1 MKDKGKRELTCANT
15 ERTNSTKT
23 DKTMKDIIK
32 NIRNSLDNTLAAVQD
47 GLYSLK
53 TLYFF
58 KGQSGVREYIK
69 DKVSLATAL
78 SRILGRNKRKD

>member
-1 MKDKGKRELTCANT
+1 
-15 ERTNSTKT
+15 
-23 DKTMKDIIK
+23 MKDIIK

-58 KGQSGVREYIK
+58 KGQSGLREYIK

-78 SRILGRNKRKD
+78 SWFKGRSRKD

>member
-1 MKDKGKRELTCANT
+1 MKN
-15 ERTNSTKT
+15 
-23 DKTMKDIIK
+23 IIK
-32 NIRNSLDNTLAAVQD
+32 NIRNSYNNTLAAVQD

-58 KGQSGVREYIK
+58 KGQSGLREYIK

-78 SRILGRNKRKD
+78 SWFKGRSRKD

>member
-1 MKDKGKRELTCANT
+1 MKDK
-15 ERTNSTKT
+15 
-23 DKTMKDIIK
+23 IK
-32 NIRNSLDNTLAAVQD
+32 NIRNSLDNTLAAVHD
-47 GLYSLK
+47 GLYSIK

-58 KGQSGVREYIK
+58 KGMSGVREYIK

>member
-1 MKDKGKRELTCANT
+1 
-15 ERTNSTKT
+15 
-23 DKTMKDIIK
+23 MKDIIK

-47 GLYSLK
+47 GLYSIK

-58 KGQSGVREYIK
+58 KGMSGVREYIK

-78 SRILGRNKRKD
+78 SWIVGRNKRKD

>member
-1 MKDKGKRELTCANT
+1 
-15 ERTNSTKT
+15 
-23 DKTMKDIIK
+23 MKDIIK
-32 NIRNSLDNTLAAVQD
+32 NIRNSLDNALAAVQD
-47 GLYSLK
+47 GLYSIK

-58 KGQSGVREYIK
+58 KGMSGVREYIK

>member
-1 MKDKGKRELTCANT
+1 MKN
-15 ERTNSTKT
+15 
-23 DKTMKDIIK
+23 IIK

>member
-1 MKDKGKRELTCANT
+1 MR
-15 ERTNSTKT
+15 NSIEK
-23 DKTMKDIIK
+23 
-32 NIRNSLDNTLAAVQD
+32 IRKSLDNTLAAAED
-47 GLYSLK
+47 TLYSIK

-78 SRILGRNKRKD
+78 SWFKGRSRKD

>member
-1 MKDKGKRELTCANT
+1 MNNMIEKI
-15 ERTNSTKT
+15 KT
-23 DKTMKDIIK
+23 SYKQ
-32 NIRNSLDNTLAAVQD
+32 TLAAFQD

-58 KGQSGVREYIK
+58 KGMSGVREYIK

-78 SRILGRNKRKD
+78 SWFKGRSRKD

>member
-1 MKDKGKRELTCANT
+1 MKN
-15 ERTNSTKT
+15 
-23 DKTMKDIIK
+23 IIK
-32 NIRNSLDNTLAAVQD
+32 NIRNSYNNTLAAVQD

-53 TLYFF
+53 TIYFF

-78 SRILGRNKRKD
+78 SWIIGRNKRKD

>member
-1 MKDKGKRELTCANT
+1 MIEKI
-15 ERTNSTKT
+15 KT
-23 DKTMKDIIK
+23 SYKQ
-32 NIRNSLDNTLAAVQD
+32 TLAAFQD

-69 DKVSLATAL
+69 DKVSLATACL
-78 SRILGRNKRKD
+78 WNRDKSKKD

>member
-1 MKDKGKRELTCANT
+1 MIEKI
-15 ERTNSTKT
+15 KT
-23 DKTMKDIIK
+23 SYKQ
-32 NIRNSLDNTLAAVQD
+32 TLAAFQD

-58 KGQSGVREYIK
+58 KGQSGLREYIK

-78 SRILGRNKRKD
+78 SWFRGRSRKD

>member
-1 MKDKGKRELTCANT
+1 MRKSIEK
-15 ERTNSTKT
+15 
-23 DKTMKDIIK
+23 
-32 NIRNSLDNTLAAVQD
+32 IRKSLDNTLAAVQD

-69 DKVSLATAL
+69 DKVSLATACL
-78 SRILGRNKRKD
+78 WNRDKSKKD

>member
-1 MKDKGKRELTCANT
+1 MI
-15 ERTNSTKT
+15 ERLPQRKQRQ
-23 DKTMKDIIK
+23 TMKNSIEK
-32 NIRNSLDNTLAAVQD
+32 IRKSLDNTLAAAED
-47 GLYSLK
+47 TLYSIK

-78 SRILGRNKRKD
+78 SWIRGRSRKD

>member
-1 MKDKGKRELTCANT
+1 MI
-15 ERTNSTKT
+15 ERLPQRKQRQTMRNSIEK
-23 DKTMKDIIK
+23 
-32 NIRNSLDNTLAAVQD
+32 IRKSLDNTLAAAED
-47 GLYSLK
+47 TIYSIK

-78 SRILGRNKRKD
+78 SWFKGRSRKD

>member
-1 MKDKGKRELTCANT
+1 MKN
-15 ERTNSTKT
+15 
-23 DKTMKDIIK
+23 IIK

-78 SRILGRNKRKD
+78 SRIIGRNKRKD

>member
-1 MKDKGKRELTCANT
+1 
-15 ERTNSTKT
+15 
-23 DKTMKDIIK
+23 MKDIIK

-58 KGQSGVREYIK
+58 KGMSGVREYIK

-78 SRILGRNKRKD
+78 SWFKGRSRKD

>member
-1 MKDKGKRELTCANT
+1 MNNMIEK
-15 ERTNSTKT
+15 SKT
-23 DKTMKDIIK
+23 SYKQ
-32 NIRNSLDNTLAAVQD
+32 TLAAFQD

-58 KGQSGVREYIK
+58 KGQSGLREYIK

-78 SRILGRNKRKD
+78 SWFKGRSRKD

>member
-1 MKDKGKRELTCANT
+1 MR
-15 ERTNSTKT
+15 NSIEK
-23 DKTMKDIIK
+23 
-32 NIRNSLDNTLAAVQD
+32 IRKSLDNTLAAAED
-47 GLYSLK
+47 TIYSIK

-78 SRILGRNKRKD
+78 SWIKGRSKKD

>member
-1 MKDKGKRELTCANT
+1 MR
-15 ERTNSTKT
+15 NSIEK
-23 DKTMKDIIK
+23 
-32 NIRNSLDNTLAAVQD
+32 IRKSLDNTLAAAED
-47 GLYSLK
+47 TLSSIK

-78 SRILGRNKRKD
+78 SWFKGRSRED

>member
-1 MKDKGKRELTCANT
+1 MKN
-15 ERTNSTKT
+15 
-23 DKTMKDIIK
+23 IIK
-32 NIRNSLDNTLAAVQD
+32 NIRNSYNNTLAAVQD

-58 KGQSGVREYIK
+58 KGMSGVREYIK

-78 SRILGRNKRKD
+78 SWFKGRSRKD

>member
-1 MKDKGKRELTCANT
+1 
-15 ERTNSTKT
+15 
-23 DKTMKDIIK
+23 MKDIIK
-32 NIRNSLDNTLAAVQD
+32 NIRNSYNNTLAAIQD

-58 KGQSGVREYIK
+58 KGQSGLREYIK

-78 SRILGRNKRKD
+78 SWFRGRSRKD

>member
-1 MKDKGKRELTCANT
+1 MKN
-15 ERTNSTKT
+15 
-23 DKTMKDIIK
+23 IIK
-32 NIRNSLDNTLAAVQD
+32 NIRNSLDNALAAVQD
-47 GLYSLK
+47 GLYSIK

-78 SRILGRNKRKD
+78 SRIVGRNKRKD